1 MILSEQEEQRRKSRE
16 EIIELGM
23 LCAQTDGVGKFAKS
37 LNIVSWEDAC
47 MINPNIIKKEYA
59 KS

>member
-1 MILSEQEEQRRKSRE
+1 MN
-16 EIIELGM
+16 IELGM

-37 LNIVSWEDAC
+37 LNIISWEDAC

-59 KS
+59 DT